1 MVNPCIAEN
10 STPFGNYYHLR
21 HHCTFPPP
29 HKRAA
34 ASFRY
39 SAALHNP
46 ALPRTIPTTYPPA
59 KPKLKQKFNQI
70 RYQLQYILTHN
81 IFFSATSLREPAAG
95 CHLCHQQLTTS
106 KTTTTY
112 PQLSS
117 KETHAVLFSL
127 LLSLESQNPLPV
139 HYICAGLTYPL
150 ASLSPKIIRT
160 SNLLP
165 EQSSISY
172 SIVYFFS
179 HQQRI

>member
-70 RYQLQYILTHN
+70 RYQLQNILTHN
-81 IFFSATSLREPAAG
+81 IFLRHKPERAGCRLPPMLPTTYHQQNHNYLRTTFKQGNSRCALQSAT
-95 CHLCHQQLTTS
+95 
-106 KTTTTY
+106 
-112 PQLSS
+112 
-117 KETHAVLFSL
+117 
-127 LLSLESQNPLPV
+127 
-139 HYICAGLTYPL
+139 
-150 ASLSPKIIRT
+150 
-160 SNLLP
+160 
-165 EQSSISY
+165 
-172 SIVYFFS
+172 
-179 HQQRI
+179 

>member
-10 STPFGNYYHLR
+10 STPFGNYYYLR

-29 HKRAA
+29 QASGGFIPLFRCPPSCAA
-34 ASFRY
+34 T
-39 SAALHNP
+39 HNTNN
-46 ALPRTIPTTYPPA
+46 LPPA